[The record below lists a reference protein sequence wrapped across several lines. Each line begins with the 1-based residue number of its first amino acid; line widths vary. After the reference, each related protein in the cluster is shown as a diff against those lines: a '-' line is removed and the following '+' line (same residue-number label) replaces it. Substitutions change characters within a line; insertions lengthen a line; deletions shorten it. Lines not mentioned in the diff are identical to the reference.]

1 MANRTPPPKP
11 LHHTS
16 ESARRANQIIR
27 GRTLLMML
35 LLGVATFLVL
45 FWKLYDLQINQYNE
59 LQARAVHQQT
69 REVSVNASRGTIYD
83 KNHNILASST
93 TAEKVIIDPM
103 RIDQFVQAKQEAQ
116 DEAAAK
122 AKEQGKTYVRKLI
135 PDQSYI
141 AKGLARI
148 LELDQE
154 KIEEKM
160 SHTSWEYVVLR
171 QKVEKETADE
181 VRRFINGEID
191 PEGNDVD
198 EDLRVSFTGVYLDP
212 DSKRYY
218 PYNAMAANVL
228 GFVNAENIGGV
239 GLESKYDDELSGD
252 AGMTI
257 FAKDI
262 QGQPLLFQYEQYFDA
277 ENGNDLVLTMDIN
290 VQIALEKGIESML
303 SKFDAANGGTGIVM
317 DVNSGAIL
325 GMASYPNY
333 DSNQSGVL
341 YEGNEKLKSKL
352 EKQLEEIEKNRDQ
365 YEAQDAAKAAARAE
379 AGVEEPEEEVS
390 SYEAAV
396 TKAKTDTLQTQW
408 RNKCVDSTY
417 EPGST
422 FKPIT
427 LAAALEEGVI
437 NMNTTFDCS
446 GSVMVKGWDK
456 PFNCSRAAPGHG
468 HQSLKQAVG
477 NSCNPAFIKIGQT
490 LGTSKFYEYLKSFGL
505 MEKTNVDMIGEV
517 QGIFATEK
525 NFNSNIVSLAS
536 YAFGQTFNV
545 TPLELIRAQAAC
557 VNGGYLYEPYVVEQV
572 LDNDGTVLRQHEAKC
587 IRQVVSEETSAKV
600 RECLEYVVAE
610 GTGKN
615 GQVAGYRIGGKTGTA
630 DKTGT
635 KTPSNPKGDIVVS
648 FMCFA
653 PADDPQYIMLI
664 TMDTPSRTTGTF
676 PSGGNMVAPT
686 ASQIMSEIL
695 PVLGVEPDYT
705 ADQLAGADA
714 AVPHVVGMDLESARA
729 KLENAGF
736 TFRTVGNGA
745 EVTAQTPEGGAIVP
759 NNASIVL
766 YLGEE
771 KNNDLR
777 AVPNV
782 MGLTA
787 AEANQRLTNAGF
799 IMRVAGTTSTD
810 SGNVKAI
817 SQDREEGTELA
828 PGSVVTVRFGD
839 NSVRD

>member
-1 MANRTPPPKP
+1 MANRTPQTPA
-11 LHHTS
+11 LHRKS

-35 LLGVATFLVL
+35 VMGVGTFLLL
-45 FWKLYDLQINQYNE
+45 FWKLYDLQINRHDE
-59 LQARAVHQQT
+59 MQARAVTQQT
-69 REVSVNASRGTIYD
+69 RETKIIASRGTIYD

-93 TAEKVIIDPM
+93 TAEMVILDPL
-103 RIDQFVQAKQEAQ
+103 RIGQYVESQEEAQ
-116 DEAAAK
+116 EEAAAR
-122 AKEQGKTYVRKLI
+122 ALEEGEAYTPQPIR
-135 PDQSYI
+135 DQSYI
-141 AKGLARI
+141 ARGLSRI
-148 LELDQE
+148 LDMDQASIE
-154 KIEEKM
+154 KKM
-160 SHTSWEYVVLR
+160 ENTKSEYVILSR
-171 QKVEKETADE
+171 KVEKEAADE
-181 VRRFINGEID
+181 IRRFLNGEID
-191 PEGNDVD
+191 EEGNEIPEGQRRSV
-198 EDLRVSFTGVYLDP
+198 TGVHLNP

-228 GFVNAENIGGV
+228 GFVDIDSKGAV
-239 GLESKYDDELSGD
+239 GLEVKYNEDLSGT
-252 AGMTI
+252 AGRTI
-257 FAKDI
+257 SAKNNK
-262 QGQPLLFQYEQYFDA
+262 GQPLLFQYEQYFDA
-277 ENGNDLVLTMDIN
+277 ENGSDLVLTLDIN
-290 VQIALEKGIESML
+290 VQIALEKGMESML

-317 DVNSGAIL
+317 DVNSAAIL

-341 YEGNEKLKSKL
+341 YDEKLKAKL
-352 EKQLEEIEKNRDQ
+352 EKQLEDIEKDRDK
-365 YEAQDAAKAAARAE
+365 YAEQDAAEAAARE
-379 AGVEEPEEEVS
+379 AAGIEDDGEERVS
-390 SYEAAV
+390 AYEKAV
-396 TKAKTDTLQTQW
+396 TKVKDDTRQSQW
-408 RNKCVDSTY
+408 RNKCIDSTY

-437 NMNTTFDCS
+437 NMNSTYECS

-456 PFNCSRAAPGHG
+456 PFYCSRQTGHG
-468 HQSLKQAVG
+468 HQILKEAVG

-505 MEKTNVDMIGEV
+505 MEKTGVDMIGEA
-517 QGIFATEK
+517 QGIFTDEK
-525 NFNSNIVSLAS
+525 SFNSNIVSLSS

-545 TPLELIRAQAAC
+545 TPIELIRAQAAC

-572 LDNDGTVLRQHEAKC
+572 LDGEGNILRQHETKC

-615 GQVAGYRIGGKTGTA
+615 GQVNGYRIGGKTGTA

-653 PADDPQYIMLI
+653 PADDPQYIMLL
-664 TMDTPSRTTGTF
+664 TMDTPSRTTGTY

-686 ASQIMSEIL
+686 ASQIMGEIL

-714 AVPHVVGMDLESARA
+714 AVPHVVGQDLETA
-729 KLENAGF
+729 KGRLENAGF
-736 TFRTVGNGA
+736 TFRTLGSGT

-759 NNASIVL
+759 NNATIVL

-771 KNNDLR
+771 KNDALR

-782 MGLTA
+782 LGMTA
-787 AEANQRLTNAGF
+787 AEANQALTNAGF
-799 IMRVAGTTSTD
+799 IMRVTGATSAE

-817 SQDREEGTELA
+817 SQDREEGAELA